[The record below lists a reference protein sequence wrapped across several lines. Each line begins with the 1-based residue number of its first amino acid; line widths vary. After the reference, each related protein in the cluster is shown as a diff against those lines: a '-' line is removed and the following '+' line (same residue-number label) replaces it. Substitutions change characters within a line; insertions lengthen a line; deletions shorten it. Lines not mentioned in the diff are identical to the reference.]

1 MSKITLFCI
10 PFAGGNKTL
19 YYPMKSKLPSYIEFK
34 PLELPGRGE
43 RLIETP
49 LDSVE
54 DMVEDLTQQIIKEK
68 PEKFILLGYSLG
80 TILAYEIYYKLEM
93 MGHQLPE
100 HLILCANEPIG
111 VSHKNNDIENMSD
124 EEFKQFIK
132 NKGGTSEEVL
142 NHKELWDLVKPSLK
156 NDFLAVDR
164 YENEPKAHEVGVDLS
179 VFVGKQD
186 VICDENI
193 YKWSDLTKGN
203 VDYQFFEGGH
213 FFISNHYEGFSKA
226 VNVVLNQNNGK
237 AKI

>member
-1 MSKITLFCI
+1 MS
-10 PFAGGNKTL
+10 
-19 YYPMKSKLPSYIEFK
+19 
-34 PLELPGRGE
+34 
-43 RLIETP
+43 
-49 LDSVE
+49 D
-54 DMVEDLTQQIIKEK
+54 
-68 PEKFILLGYSLG
+68 
-80 TILAYEIYYKLEM
+80 
-93 MGHQLPE
+93 
-100 HLILCANEPIG
+100 
-111 VSHKNNDIENMSD
+111 KNNDIENMSD